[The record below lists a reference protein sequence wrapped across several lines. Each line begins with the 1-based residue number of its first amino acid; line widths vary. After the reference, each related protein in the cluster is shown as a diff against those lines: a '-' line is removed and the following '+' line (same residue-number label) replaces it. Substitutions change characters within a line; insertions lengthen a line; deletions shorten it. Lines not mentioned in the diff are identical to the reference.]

1 MIQYNSRSLQNYQK
15 INRFMKKIFITDY
28 IKNPDIEKRF
38 LRTKCHTLNERDEKK
53 FPEEISQA
61 DGLLVWHTKISE
73 ITFKK
78 LKKHT
83 AVVRYG
89 VGYENIDLKAAEKYG
104 VIFANTPDYGVD
116 EVADTTCAMIL
127 NFVRKIS
134 LYNDKTKK
142 YFGNW
147 QAEVIKID

>member
-1 MIQYNSRSLQNYQK
+1 M
-15 INRFMKKIFITDY
+15 
-28 IKNPDIEKRF
+28 
-38 LRTKCHTLNERDEKK
+38 
-53 FPEEISQA
+53 A
-61 DGLLVWHTKISE
+61 TKISE

-83 AVVRYG
+83 AVVRY

-127 NFVRKIS
+127 NFVRKR
-134 LYNDKTKK
+134 
-142 YFGNW
+142 
-147 QAEVIKID
+147 